1 MLLPGWQALL
11 GPASYVPE
19 PVTRAA
25 GRYSPAAV
33 WFSCF
38 PFLNCLS
45 KNTMG
50 LYDRDYVKTSNPA
63 SLGNPAGGG
72 RGSFGNG
79 GGGRFGG
86 GGGNFF
92 QRMREWP
99 FNTWLIVVNVAVF
112 VIFGVFFYN
121 PKNDVTIGWGR
132 EYFTNVLPAVI
143 DRGVVVPGP
152 RERHPTLPNVT
163 FNRIVDPQD
172 VLKTDDG
179 TIVLE
184 KNTREPIQ
192 RVIGRQRFMTERPDQ
207 AFGHFST
214 GKGFMEFEVWRVL
227 TFQFLH
233 ANMTH
238 LLFNMLGLFMFGGL
252 VEQALGK
259 KRYAAFY
266 LVCGIAGALM
276 YLFLNFTGNML
287 LLTGIKIPGLLFDD
301 LYTPLVGASAGIFG
315 VLLAAAY
322 LAPKEI
328 VMVFFVLPMKLKHA
342 VYAFVAIA
350 LGSLIWG
357 TSNAGGEAAHIGGAL
372 AGAFFIR
379 RTYLLRDF
387 FDILGPRKPAGGK
400 PKPPRGYNPKLKFVA
415 AGDAPAGA
423 NTTAAA
429 TAPSSEAA
437 EVDRILQTLSTKGRA
452 GLTEKEL
459 ATLEAHR
466 VRLQAQEKR

>member
-1 MLLPGWQALL
+1 
-11 GPASYVPE
+11 
-19 PVTRAA
+19 
-25 GRYSPAAV
+25 
-33 WFSCF
+33 
-38 PFLNCLS
+38 
-45 KNTMG
+45 
-50 LYDRDYVKTSNPA
+50 
-63 SLGNPAGGG
+63 
-72 RGSFGNG
+72 
-79 GGGRFGG
+79 
-86 GGGNFF
+86 
-92 QRMREWP
+92 MREWP
-99 FNTWLIVVNVAVF
+99 FNTWLIVVNIAVF
-112 VIFGVFFYN
+112 MFFGVFFYN
-121 PKNDVTIGWGR
+121 QKNDVTISWGR
-132 EYFTNVLPAVI
+132 EYFKDVAPAVI
-143 DRGVVVPGP
+143 DRGVIVPGP

-172 VLKTDDG
+172 LLKTDDG
-179 TIVLE
+179 IVVLDP
-184 KNTREPIQ
+184 KTGQPI
-192 RVIGRQRFMTERPDQ
+192 RRTIGRQRFMTERVDQ
-207 AFGHFST
+207 AYGHFST

-276 YLFLNFTGNML
+276 YLFLNFTGNIL

-315 VLLAAAY
+315 VLLAAAF
-322 LAPKEI
+322 LAPNEI

-387 FDILGPRKPAGGK
+387 FDVLGPRKSAGGK
-400 PKPPRGYNPKLKFVA
+400 PKPPRGYNPKLKYVA
-415 AGDAPAGA
+415 PEDAPAGSRG
-423 NTTAAA
+423 TAAA
-429 TAPSSEAA
+429 TPTAEAA
-437 EVDRILQTLSTKGRA
+437 EVDRILRKLSTEGRA

-466 VRLQAQEKR
+466 ARLQAQEKR

>member
-1 MLLPGWQALL
+1 
-11 GPASYVPE
+11 
-19 PVTRAA
+19 
-25 GRYSPAAV
+25 
-33 WFSCF
+33 
-38 PFLNCLS
+38 
-45 KNTMG
+45 MG
-50 LYDRDYVKTSNPA
+50 LYDRDYIKTSNPA

-72 RGSFGNG
+72 
-79 GGGRFGG
+79 GRFGGRRGQGGSG

-92 QRMREWP
+92 QRTRAWS

-112 VIFGVFFYN
+112 VLFGVFFYN
-121 PKNDVTIGWGR
+121 PKNDVTISWGR
-132 EYFTNVLPAVI
+132 EYFKDVLPAVI

-172 VLKTDDG
+172 VLKTGDG
-179 TIVLE
+179 KIVVDE
-184 KNTREPIQ
+184 KTRQPIQ
-192 RVIGRQRFMTERPDQ
+192 RVIGRQRFMTERADQ

-301 LYTPLVGASAGIFG
+301 FYTPLVGASAGIFG

-322 LAPKEI
+322 LAPNEL

-387 FDILGPRKPAGGK
+387 FDVLGPRKPAGGK
-400 PKPPRGYNPKLKFVA
+400 PRPPRGHNPKLKFVA
-415 AGDAPAGA
+415 AE
-423 NTTAAA
+423 NTASSGGFAA
-429 TAPSSEAA
+429 TTPAPTAEAT
-437 EVDRILQTLSTKGRA
+437 EVDRILQKLSTEGRA
-452 GLTEKEL
+452 GLAEEEL

-466 VRLQAQEKR
+466 AKLQAQEKR